1 MNGVVAS
8 DQSAAAGSTDHAA
21 RRPAAA
27 AEVPGRRG
35 GTSGGESAR
44 AWAAAWAEGGGGIDA
59 SIGSV
64 AVGTHARTAHII
76 STAPAPPAPLASN
89 CCKSTTTRRTRPLNY
104 CQ

>member
-27 AEVPGRRG
+27 VAEVPGRRG

-44 AWAAAWAEGGGGIDA
+44 AWAWAAAWAEGGGGIDA

-64 AVGTHARTAHII
+64 AVGTHARTVHI
-76 STAPAPPAPLASN
+76 STAPAPPASATRQLLLQIN
-89 CCKSTTTRRTRPLNY
+89 HYTTT
-104 CQ
+104 